1 MGMFEKLKQL
11 LTKKET
17 GKAPQAPVDKP
28 RAEVTA
34 PVEPAAVEPPAP
46 LEKPGGGKKVPSPG
60 KGTKA
65 APKKGKHGISVLSG
79 DEDLESLFRDE
90 GPQEVPAPPKPKPK
104 PRPARPTAPPPRK
117 KQKKRNRNGILV
129 LSDEK
134 DLCSLM
140 AEEAQREGDRVV
152 PTARKKVIPE
162 EVPPAKKVQRDRHG
176 LPILEQGQIP
186 ASEESEEFAELLAS
200 SLSEKSGEVLLSEKV
215 DKIEQARTLTVKE
228 RLKRYPAPQGQLDLH
243 GYTAAKA
250 DQTAEHYVRR
260 AFSVGTYTLRLIVGK
275 GLHSEHGAVLPD
287 TIADRMTALK
297 QEGIVLAWAWEKGKK
312 SKSGSILVYLNNYDT
327 SRHGR

>member
-1 MGMFEKLKQL
+1 MFEKLKQL
-11 LTKKET
+11 LKKKET
-17 GKAPQAPVDKP
+17 GKGPQASCAKPPV
-28 RAEVTA
+28 EVKVPA
-34 PVEPAAVEPPAP
+34 EPAAAAPPVTSDN
-46 LEKPGGGKKVPSPG
+46 EKKPRPSA
-60 KGTKA
+60 KGSKA

-79 DEDLESLFRDE
+79 DEDLASLFNEE
-90 GPQEVPAPPKPKPK
+90 GPHDIPAPPKPKPA
-104 PRPARPTAPPPRK
+104 PLPTRQAPPPKK
-117 KQKKRNRNGILV
+117 KQKKRNRHGILV
-129 LSDEK
+129 LEDEK
-134 DLCSLM
+134 DLFGLM
-140 AEEAQREGDRVV
+140 AEEAKREGDRVV
-152 PTARKKVIPE
+152 PSATRQVEAEAIA
-162 EVPPAKKVQRDRHG
+162 PAKKVQRDRHG

-186 ASEESEEFAELLAS
+186 ASEESDEFAELLAS

-287 TIADRMTALK
+287 TIADRMTTLK

-312 SKSGSILVYLNNYDT
+312 SKSGSILVYLNNYDS

>member
-1 MGMFEKLKQL
+1 MFEKLKQL
-11 LTKKET
+11 LKKKET
-17 GKAPQAPVDKP
+17 EKAHGDPCPEPSVEENAPVDP
-28 RAEVTA
+28 
-34 PVEPAAVEPPAP
+34 PAAAPPVP
-46 LEKPGGGKKVPSPG
+46 PVTPDKKTTPRSSGKA
-60 KGTKA
+60 KA
-65 APKKGKHGISVLSG
+65 APKKGKHGISVLST
-79 DEDLESLFRDE
+79 DEDLASLFQEE
-90 GPQEVPAPPKPKPK
+90 GPHDIPAPPKPKPA
-104 PRPARPTAPPPRK
+104 PRQTRPAPPPKK
-117 KQKKRNRNGILV
+117 KQKNRNRNGILV

-134 DLCSLM
+134 DLFGLM
-140 AEEAQREGDRVV
+140 AEEAEREGDRIV
-152 PTARKKVIPE
+152 PSALKREASE
-162 EVPPAKKVQRDRHG
+162 EVAPAKKVQRDRHG

-186 ASEESEEFAELLAS
+186 ASEESDEFAELLAS

-215 DKIEQARTLTVKE
+215 DKLEQARTLTVKE

-287 TIADRMTALK
+287 TIADRMTTLK

-312 SKSGSILVYLNNYDT
+312 SKSGSILVYLNNYDS